1 MAASRT
7 PSSWYRGAMTGSL
20 LAWADRAVARLIGA
34 GQWLVLPVSLLLFL
48 QWPLRDLLH
57 AYSTAANDLA
67 QWLFALYV
75 GLAVT
80 AATRAGTHLAAGSLA
95 QRYSPQTRDLIAKA
109 AALLCVLPWSG
120 FVLIAGAPDA
130 WRSLRML
137 EAFPETYNPGYFLV
151 KASTMLLAVL
161 LLAQGFI
168 AVLRPAPKR

>member
-1 MAASRT
+1 
-7 PSSWYRGAMTGSL
+7 MTGSL
-20 LAWADRAVARLIGA
+20 QERADRAVTGLIGA

-75 GLAVT
+75 SLAVT
-80 AATRAGTHLAAGSLA
+80 AATRSQTHLAAGSFA
-95 QRYSPQTRDLIAKA
+95 QRYAPRTRDLIAKA
-109 AALLCVLPWSG
+109 AALLCILPWAV

-137 EAFPETYNPGYFLV
+137 EAFPESYNPGYFLV
-151 KASTMLLAVL
+151 KASAILLAVL
-161 LLAQGFI
+161 LLAQGI
-168 AVLRPAPKR
+168 IDVLRPVPKP